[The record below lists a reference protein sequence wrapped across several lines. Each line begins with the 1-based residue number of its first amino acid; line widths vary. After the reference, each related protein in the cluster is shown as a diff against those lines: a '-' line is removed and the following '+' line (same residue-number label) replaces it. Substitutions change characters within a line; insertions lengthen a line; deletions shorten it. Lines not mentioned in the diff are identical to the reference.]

1 MPTHTRKVDAY
12 LVDLRARGAVRQA
25 QRLGKLLDLCD
36 ALPEVTAAPWRD
48 HLMVQVRKKTFA
60 YYLNNHH
67 GDGKV
72 ALCAKSMMP
81 RQRELIADDP
91 DRYYSPA
98 YLGVS
103 GWVGARLDLPRVDWP
118 AIKDLVQGAWLLQ
131 APRKLAERFDG

>member
-1 MPTHTRKVDAY
+1 MPTYTRLVDAY
-12 LVDLRARGAVRQA
+12 LAGITKHGALRQA
-25 QRLGKLLDLCD
+25 QRLGKLMDLCV
-36 ALPEVTAAPWRD
+36 ALPEVTVAPWGD
-48 HLMVQVRKKTFA
+48 HLMVQVRRKTFA

-72 ALCAKSMMP
+72 ALCAKSMLP
-81 RQRELIADDP
+81 RQRELIAEDP

-118 AIKDLVQGAWLLQ
+118 AINDLVQGAWLLQ
-131 APRKLAERFDG
+131 APRKLAEQFDG

>member
-1 MPTHTRKVDAY
+1 MPTYTRPVSAY
-12 LVDLRARGAVRQA
+12 IKSIGARGAPRQA
-25 QRLGKLLDLCD
+25 QRLGKLLDLCTT
-36 ALPEVTAAPWRD
+36 LPEVTVAPWGD

-72 ALCAKSMMP
+72 ALCAKSLMP
-81 RQRELIADDP
+81 RQRELIAEDP

-103 GWVGARLDLPRVDWP
+103 GWVGARMDLPRVDWP
-118 AIKDLVQGAWLLQ
+118 VIKDLVKGAWLLQ
-131 APRKLAERFDG
+131 APRKLAEQFAE